1 MAKPGNKGM
10 VRLVK
15 ATVYSMQGLRE
26 GIINETAVR
35 QEILLALILTVLAFF
50 VGETLV
56 ELLLLI
62 GFPWLILAFELLNSA
77 VEALVDRI
85 GPEYNELSGRAK
97 DLGSAAVFVLLCLT
111 ALVWAAVLGRNAGWW
126 FTT

>member
-1 MAKPGNKGM
+1 MAKPGNKGLM
-10 VRLVK
+10 RLIR
-15 ATVYSMQGLRE
+15 ATVYSMQGFRE
-26 GIINETAVR
+26 GIINEAAVR
-35 QEILLALILTVLAFF
+35 QEILLALLLTVLAFF

-62 GFPWLILAFELLNSA
+62 IFPWLILAIELLNSA

-97 DLGSAAVFVLLCLT
+97 DMGSAAVFVLLSIT
-111 ALVWAAVLGRNAGWW
+111 ALVWGAVLGRNAGWW
-126 FTT
+126 FQG